1 MKKNAKIIE
10 IKGLRG
16 IVMVLFVAVCLCA
29 GFVVFPAKVAVYLWN
44 RLAFN
49 YFALPLISLWQGMLL
64 WAAVALSVYIFN
76 SRNRMLSFKTTAQL
90 SDAEMKMLM
99 DRIKIQAEAR
109 RLNSLLM
116 KEKIEKQDEK
126 DKIENK
132 DISEKHS

>member
-16 IVMVLFVAVCLCA
+16 IAMVLFVASCLGA
-29 GFVVFPAKVAVYLWN
+29 GFVIFPAKVAVYLWN
-44 RLAFN
+44 HLAFG
-49 YFALPLISLWQGMLL
+49 YLGMPLISLWQGLLL
-64 WAAVALSVYIFN
+64 WAAVALSVFIIN
-76 SRNRMLSFKTTAQL
+76 SKAKLLSFRTTAQL
-90 SDAEMKMLM
+90 SDAEMKLLM

-116 KEKIEKQDEK
+116 KEQQEQNKEDE
-126 DKIENK
+126 KIENK

>member
-1 MKKNAKIIE
+1 MRKKAKIIE

-16 IVMVLFVAVCLCA
+16 MFMILFVATCLCA

-44 RLAFN
+44 RFAFN
-49 YFALPLISLWQGMLL
+49 YLALPLISFWQGLLL
-64 WAAVALSVYIFN
+64 WAAVALSVFIFN
-76 SRNRMLSFKTTAQL
+76 SRSKMLSFRTTAQL

-116 KEKIEKQDEK
+116 KENMEKKDENETI
-126 DKIENK
+126 DNK